1 MIVFMLC
8 ALPASLALDCLV
20 AKDVG
25 VECDKSAQR
34 MFYYDSHY
42 KVCQPF
48 QYRGCGGNSNRF
60 STAQECREQCP
71 NGGTSGTTTMSPVL
85 AGSDA
90 VFIPRGNSHDQ
101 WMKGRSEFRRIR
113 SENKIKVKISYV
125 SISAEKCGSNYLIP
139 NAQYIRPNPSCP
151 PNHSLENGVCCPTK
165 DYVCSLRDDS
175 GSFMDGIEDRPRY
188 VYFYPRFAWNHA
200 VKSCDRFSYFGANGN
215 YNNFPSF
222 YSCLNYCKDS
232 TKIIL

>member
-1 MIVFMLC
+1 MRQRKRRENHSLFCDARMCRISGGQMIVFILC

-25 VECDKSAQR
+25 VECDKPTQR

-101 WMKGRSEFRRIR
+101 WMK
-113 SENKIKVKISYV
+113 
-125 SISAEKCGSNYLIP
+125 AEKCGSNYLIP

-175 GSFMDGIEDRPRY
+175 GSFMDGIEDRPR
-188 VYFYPRFAWNHA
+188 FAWNHA